1 MRRLTAV
8 IMMCIL
14 VCALVSC
21 SQSGSNT
28 PQTGQKESQKDP
40 AGKEE
45 AVPADTGTTA
55 VKENET
61 AKGEDMVDLSY
72 EEVMRFVEGSLG
84 EGFEECT
91 GEADGIRDDVFYS
104 VCLRIKPEAEDKVTE
119 LLHNLAGNGID
130 AGKRKLPAMQDR
142 ICDKLRGMEPV
153 RIYDYMR
160 QGENGAKTR
169 TTEIY
174 TARAEDGL
182 YLFIFE

>member
-1 MRRLTAV
+1 
-8 IMMCIL
+8 MMCIL

-21 SQSGSNT
+21 SQSGSGKEET
-28 PQTGQKESQKDP
+28 AQTQEPQEP
-40 AGKEE
+40 AGKGETE
-45 AVPADTGTTA
+45 PAGSGATA
-55 VKENET
+55 VVVKAE
-61 AKGEDMVDLSY
+61 GEGMTDLSY
-72 EEVMRFVEGSLG
+72 EEVMSFVKGSLG

-104 VCLRIKPEAEDKVTE
+104 VCLKIKPEAEDKVTE
-119 LLHNLAGNGID
+119 LLHNLAGEGID

-142 ICDKLRGMEPV
+142 ICDKLRGMEPL

-160 QGENGAKTR
+160 QGENGAKTK